1 MKVSAAATSAN
12 FVQQTPAALLQFPFE
27 FSQRENCMTKAQGA
41 TPEGTRRYAERLSA
55 ITAKGHFR
63 QAQEL
68 CLSSI
73 GLGTYLGH
81 WDDATDKLYQ
91 EAVKRAVELG
101 CNVIDSAINY
111 RFQRSERAIGAALA
125 QLFDTGKAQRD
136 EIVVATKGGYFP
148 FDGQPPGDARAWILD
163 NIINTGAA
171 TIEDIVGGS
180 HCMAPGYLENQLHQ
194 SLQNLRLDCIDI
206 YYIHNP
212 ETQLDKVSRSE
223 FLTRLRAAFQYLE
236 SAVADGKIQLYGV
249 ATWNGFRQPPTARG
263 YLALAE
269 LVEVAED
276 VAGTEHHF
284 RVIQLPHNLAMPEAL
299 TMDNQEVNGEQA
311 STLMASEKLGVTV
324 MCSASLK
331 QSQLSQGLPPFVA
344 ETFPQLKTDA
354 QRAIQFVRSTPCV
367 TTALV
372 GMSQRSHVEEN
383 LQVAQT
389 PPATIEEFMNL
400 FAQ

>member
-1 MKVSAAATSAN
+1 
-12 FVQQTPAALLQFPFE
+12 
-27 FSQRENCMTKAQGA
+27 MTKAKGA

-55 ITAKGHFR
+55 ITVKGHFR
-63 QAQEL
+63 KQQEL

-91 EAVKRAVELG
+91 EAIKRAVELG

-111 RFQRSERAIGAALA
+111 RFQRSERAIGAALQ
-125 QLFDTGKAQRD
+125 QLFEAGKASRD

-148 FDGQPPGDARAWILD
+148 FDGQPPPDARAWILD

-171 TIEDIVGGS
+171 AVEDIVGGS
-180 HCMAPGYLENQLHQ
+180 HCMSPAYLENQLHQ
-194 SLQNLRLDCIDI
+194 SLKNLRLDTIDI

-212 ETQLDKVSRSE
+212 ETQLDKVTRGE
-223 FLTRLRAAFQYLE
+223 FLNRCRAAFSYLE
-236 SAVADGKIQLYGV
+236 SAVAEGKIQFYGA
-249 ATWNGFRQPPTARG
+249 ATWNGFRQPAGARG
-263 YLALAE
+263 YLSLAE
-269 LVEVAED
+269 LIEVAED

-299 TMDNQEVNGEQA
+299 TLDNQTVNGEEA

-324 MCSASLK
+324 MCSASLL

-344 ETFPQLKTDA
+344 ETFPQFKTDA
-354 QRAIQFVRSTPCV
+354 QRAIQFTRSTPCV
-367 TTALV
+367 TTALI
-372 GMSQRSHVEEN
+372 GMSNRSHVEEN
-383 LQVAQT
+383 MQVAQT
-389 PPATIEEFMNL
+389 PPASIEEFMSL
-400 FAQ
+400 FSQ